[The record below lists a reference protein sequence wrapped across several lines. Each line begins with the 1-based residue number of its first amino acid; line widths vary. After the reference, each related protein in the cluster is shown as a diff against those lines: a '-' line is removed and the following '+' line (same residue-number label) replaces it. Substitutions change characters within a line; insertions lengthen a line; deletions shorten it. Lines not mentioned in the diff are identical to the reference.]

1 MLDILKKLLQLA
13 SVSNPEPGV
22 YIMNLGGCNA
32 LDYEGANGE
41 RGQLHNQPLELQFT
55 VVETASFFG
64 KRTSGHSIVGAHVD
78 YRYSTTTPLGGAG
91 VHGST
96 LEPYLFGLINSVSE
110 GMLTATDTELDCHHP
125 PALRERP
132 EGYENY
138 WHTSLYLTISI

>member
-1 MLDILKKLLQLA
+1 MLDILKKLLELA
-13 SVSNPEPGV
+13 CVSNPEPGV

-32 LDYEGANGE
+32 LDYEGADGE

-55 VVETASFFG
+55 VVETA
-64 KRTSGHSIVGAHVD
+64 TGHSIVGAHVD

-91 VHGST
+91 IHNSS
-96 LEPYLFGLINSVSE
+96 LAPYLFGLINSVSE
-110 GMLTATDTELDCHHP
+110 GMLTATDTELDIHHP

-138 WHTSLYLTISI
+138 WHTSLYLTICI